1 MNQFNFADFTQFSL
15 DDQQLTGDGPS
26 PFPARTLEQ
35 VVDPALLL
43 VDPTESSRDDS
54 SSFASLSR
62 FGSAEGGL
70 ATFAA
75 TGNASPAGSKSPL
88 QLGVDFIKNFGSERK
103 ITRGTAVTASNER
116 RLLIMSKTDSQQSVV
131 VPSQIRNLH

>member
-1 MNQFNFADFTQFSL
+1 
-15 DDQQLTGDGPS
+15 
-26 PFPARTLEQ
+26 
-35 VVDPALLL
+35 
-43 VDPTESSRDDS
+43 
-54 SSFASLSR
+54 LSR

-131 VPSQIRNLH
+131 VPNQIRNLH